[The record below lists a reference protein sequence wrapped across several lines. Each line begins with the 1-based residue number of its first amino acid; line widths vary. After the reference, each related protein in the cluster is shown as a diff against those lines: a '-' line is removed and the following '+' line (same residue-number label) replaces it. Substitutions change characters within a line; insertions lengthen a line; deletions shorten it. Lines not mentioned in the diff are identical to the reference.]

1 MRHRV
6 DGWKLNRNTSHRR
19 ALLRNLVTS
28 LIMEERI
35 ETTVAKAKAM
45 RPQVEKMI
53 TLGKRG
59 DVPARRLAG
68 AYLMTRESV
77 TRLFE
82 TVGPRFS
89 DREGGY
95 LRITRTGFR
104 KGDGGEKAF
113 IELLGSEKFLEKKRK
128 KSADARSKRMEA
140 AKKQL
145 DEAEEPAEEKETK
158 KDKADKKDKK

>member
-28 LIMEERI
+28 LIMEERV

-45 RPQVEKMI
+45 RPHVEKMI

-59 DVPARRLAG
+59 DLAARRQAA

-77 TRLFE
+77 TRLFD
-82 TVGPRFS
+82 TVSPRFG
-89 DREGGY
+89 DRNGGY
-95 LRITRTGFR
+95 LRIVRAGFR
-104 KGDGGEKAF
+104 QGDGGEKVF

-128 KSADARSKRMEA
+128 KSADARAKRVEA
-140 AKKQL
+140 AKKQME
-145 DEAEEPAEEKETK
+145 EAEAAEKEA
-158 KDKADKKDKK
+158 ADKDSKK

>member
-28 LIMEERI
+28 LIMEERV

-45 RPQVEKMI
+45 RPHVEKMI

-59 DVPARRLAG
+59 DVAARRQAS

-77 TRLFE
+77 TRLFD
-82 TVGPRFS
+82 TVSPRFG
-89 DREGGY
+89 DRNGGY
-95 LRITRTGFR
+95 LRIVRAGFR
-104 KGDGGEKAF
+104 QGDGGEKVF

-128 KSADARSKRMEA
+128 KSADARAKRVEA
-140 AKKQL
+140 AKKQM
-145 DEAEEPAEEKETK
+145 DEAEAAEKEA
-158 KDKADKKDKK
+158 ADKDSKK

>member
-28 LIMEERI
+28 LIMEERV

-45 RPQVEKMI
+45 RPHVEKMI

-59 DVPARRLAG
+59 DIAARRLAG

-82 TVGPRFS
+82 TVGPRFG
-89 DREGGY
+89 DRNGGY
-95 LRITRTGFR
+95 LRITRNGFR
-104 KGDGGEKAF
+104 KGDGGETVF

-128 KSADARSKRMEA
+128 KSADARAKRVEA
-140 AKKQL
+140 AKKQVEEAEAAAG
-145 DEAEEPAEEKETK
+145 DEAKDEKDTK
-158 KDKADKKDKK
+158 KDKK

>member
-28 LIMEERI
+28 LIMEERV

-45 RPQVEKMI
+45 RPHVEKMI

-59 DVPARRLAG
+59 DVAARRQAS

-77 TRLFE
+77 TRLFD
-82 TVGPRFS
+82 TVSPRFG
-89 DREGGY
+89 DRNGGY
-95 LRITRTGFR
+95 LRIVRAGFR
-104 KGDGGEKAF
+104 QGDGGEKVF

-128 KSADARSKRMEA
+128 KSADARAKRVEA
-140 AKKQL
+140 AKKQME
-145 DEAEEPAEEKETK
+145 EAEAAEKEA
-158 KDKADKKDKK
+158 ADKDEKK